1 MSIQRPT
8 KFELIPKRADPDSC
22 SCDSDPSDRQ
32 SQWVVVPDRR
42 VTLTALRLKETGHIL
57 GRRGEGFHSRM
68 AEFTK
73 REIGMRAIRGS
84 CLCGGVKSEITG
96 PLSSPLNC
104 HCSQC
109 RKQHGA
115 PFRSHVRVQ
124 VEDFRWLQGEH
135 LIKYYESAGGY
146 LRGFCRECGSPI
158 INRTGPNWKHPVG
171 PSRRSTGPPA
181 CHVFVGSKAPWF
193 EITDDLPQHAEYA
206 PPA

>member
-1 MSIQRPT
+1 
-8 KFELIPKRADPDSC
+8 
-22 SCDSDPSDRQ
+22 
-32 SQWVVVPDRR
+32 
-42 VTLTALRLKETGHIL
+42 
-57 GRRGEGFHSRM
+57 M
-68 AEFTK
+68 AKFTK
-73 REIGMRAIRGS
+73 REIGMTAIGGS
-84 CLCGGVKSEITG
+84 CLCGGVKFEITG

-115 PFRSHVRVQ
+115 PFRSRVRVQ

-158 INRTGPNWKHPVG
+158 INLTGPNWKRAAHFPRSLSQYGIPLAILDDPPV
-171 PSRRSTGPPA
+171 RPA

-193 EITDDLPQHAEYA
+193 EITDDLPQYAEYA
-206 PPA
+206 PPD